1 MLDKSLFDVC
11 VIGSGPA
18 GITALLELES
28 EGLKVLLV
36 ESGSNSFNNNIQ
48 SNSDAVIT
56 NTENHAPMNEAT
68 RVQLGGTSLIWGGR
82 CVPLDSIDFQA
93 RNFVENSGW
102 PISFDEINKYYPKAC
117 KYSLCGESVFSSLSS
132 ESRIKGGITPSMKD
146 SNVLSS
152 SLERWSL
159 PLNFW
164 AKYRSKIECSSN
176 IEVLTNFTCTKINFE
191 NTNDHVSSISVSNIK
206 GIQKKIHSK
215 FYVLACGGLETTR
228 LLLDSND
235 VHEKGIGNKSGL
247 LGKFYMGHISGKISS
262 IKFTKDIDKVSY
274 GFEKDNDGIYC
285 KKRFTL
291 SESEQNKSKLLN
303 FSAWIDHPLIGDH
316 THGSGFLSL
325 SYIALSTPILGKF
338 LAPDAIIRFA
348 KESNPD
354 GSRVGH
360 IKNICFDFH
369 KLLFK
374 IPFFIWK
381 RFIQKRKLPGVQIFS
396 KIGSYPLHYH
406 AEHSPNKKSM
416 VSLSDEKDQLGRR
429 RLLIDFNFLNV
440 DINNV
445 INNHQ
450 IIDNYLREN
459 NLGYLDYVKKNL
471 NKEVFQQARDGFHQM
486 GTTRMSKEI
495 KDGVVDTNCRV
506 HGTKNLYVASSSVFP
521 TSGQANP
528 TLTIVAL
535 SIRVAN
541 KIKIILKPK
550 LDS

>member
-316 THGSGFLSL
+316 THGSGFLS
-325 SYIALSTPILGKF
+325 
-338 LAPDAIIRFA
+338 
-348 KESNPD
+348 
-354 GSRVGH
+354 
-360 IKNICFDFH
+360 
-369 KLLFK
+369 
-374 IPFFIWK
+374 
-381 RFIQKRKLPGVQIFS
+381 
-396 KIGSYPLHYH
+396 
-406 AEHSPNKKSM
+406 
-416 VSLSDEKDQLGRR
+416 
-429 RLLIDFNFLNV
+429 
-440 DINNV
+440 
-445 INNHQ
+445 
-450 IIDNYLREN
+450 
-459 NLGYLDYVKKNL
+459 
-471 NKEVFQQARDGFHQM
+471 
-486 GTTRMSKEI
+486 
-495 KDGVVDTNCRV
+495 
-506 HGTKNLYVASSSVFP
+506 
-521 TSGQANP
+521 
-528 TLTIVAL
+528 
-535 SIRVAN
+535 
-541 KIKIILKPK
+541 
-550 LDS
+550 